1 MKIDKIINR
10 KNKIDGLNLM
20 SMIDDETIKAAFFD
34 PQYRG
39 ILDKLSYGNEGKS
52 RGTERSA
59 LPQMSDAIIISFIKE
74 INRVLVPKGHLFLW
88 VDKFNLC
95 TGIIPWLKDTKL
107 NLVDMIVWDKMKI
120 GMGYRTR
127 RQCEYLMV
135 IQKDPVRA
143 KGCWNDH
150 SIPDI
155 WQEKKGKEHTHSKP
169 LNLQK
174 RLILA
179 TTNESDLILDP
190 ASGGYSVFKACEE
203 TGRNFIGGDLV
214 FGEEITEDLLTK

>member
-10 KNKIDGLNLM
+10 KNKIDGLKLM
-20 SMIDDETIKAAFFD
+20 SMIDDNTIKTAFFD

-59 LPQMSDAIIISFIKE
+59 LPQMSDTTIISFIKE

-135 IQKDPVRA
+135 LQKDPVRA
-143 KGCWNDH
+143 KGCWDDH

-179 TTNESDLILDP
+179 TTNENDLVLDP
-190 ASGGYSVFKACEE
+190 ASGGYSVFKACGE
-203 TGRNFIGGDLV
+203 TNRNFIGGDLI
-214 FGEEITEDLLTK
+214 FGEEITEDLLTE